1 MKWNKLYDYPKSVR
15 ELIENKRHYAIG
27 SSKLPSVT
35 TILAETASNEKRES
49 LARWRQK
56 VGEKEAERVK
66 NVAANRGTAMHKYLE
81 HHLEGQGLLDLT
93 EIGQEAER
101 MAKTIIDKGL
111 PDLEEI
117 WGLEATLHYP
127 ERYAGATDCCG
138 VYLGRESIIDFKQSN
153 KVKKEEWIEDYY
165 YQLAAYATAHNEV
178 YKTNIDQGVILMC
191 TPDCFFQ
198 RFILNGKRFR
208 EYQEKWLARVEKYY
222 ESVAEI
228 QLSDINY
235 G

>member
-1 MKWNKLYDYPKSVR
+1 MKWNKIYSYPKTVR

-27 SSKLPSVT
+27 TEKLPSVT
-35 TILAETASNEKRES
+35 TILAATASSEKQES

-66 NVAANRGTAMHKYLE
+66 NVSASRGTAMHSYLE
-81 HHLEGQGLLDLT
+81 YHLEGQGLLDLT

-127 ERYAGATDCCG
+127 GRYAGATDLCG
-138 VYLGRESIIDFKQSN
+138 IYLGRESIVDFKQSN
-153 KVKKEEWIEDYY
+153 KPKKEEWITDYY
-165 YQLAAYATAHNEV
+165 YQIAAYALAHDLHFGKVER
-178 YKTNIDQGVILMC
+178 GLILMC
-191 TPDCFFQ
+191 TPQLVFQ
-198 RFILNGKRFR
+198 KFIMSKSMLE
-208 EYQEKWLARVEKYY
+208 EYKEKWLARVDQYY
-222 ESVAEI
+222 SNI
-228 QLSDINY
+228 
-235 G
+235 